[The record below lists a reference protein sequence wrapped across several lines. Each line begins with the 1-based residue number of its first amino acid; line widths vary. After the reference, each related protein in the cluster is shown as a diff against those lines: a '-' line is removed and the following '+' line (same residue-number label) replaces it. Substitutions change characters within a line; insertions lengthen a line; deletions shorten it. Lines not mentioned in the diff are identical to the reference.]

1 MHKDKKKKEEGMGE
15 GEWSHVSNYNLNITN
30 EFLDSNFI
38 SNIDKL
44 NLLMWLRRE
53 YLHNFF

>member
-15 GEWSHVSNYNLNITN
+15 GEWSHESNYNLNITN
-30 EFLDSNFI
+30 EFLNSNFI

-44 NLLMWLRRE
+44 NLLM
-53 YLHNFF
+53 